1 MIGKQLRQEKI
12 SLIIRGK
19 GVRNQESLL
28 AKLVQEGVQ
37 TTQSTLS
44 RDLAELGVFKADGA
58 YRMPQVAAG
67 ESSLVDLLD
76 LQWAG
81 DHLLVLK
88 TAPGEAAIVALTI
101 DREQLEEVVGTVAGD
116 DTIFVAVRGVQERK
130 KAARKIL
137 ELFK

>member
-1 MIGKQLRQEKI
+1 MNGKQLRQEKV
-12 SLIIRGK
+12 SLIVRGK

-28 AKLVQEGVQ
+28 DELVQEGVQ

-44 RDLAELGVFKADGA
+44 RDLSELGVFKADGE
-58 YRMPQVAAG
+58 YRMPHVEPG

-88 TAPGEAAIVALTI
+88 TAPGEASIVALTI